1 MNELT
6 TEDKINFRMLELE
19 ARIAEIEKAIDV
31 TSGGFKRELER
42 EKQDCI
48 RLLDVNKFML
58 NKIYQPRHKR
68 VIHWK
73 SL

>member
-31 TSGGFKRELER
+31 TSGGFKRFY
-42 EKQDCI
+42 KQG
-48 RLLDVNKFML
+48 
-58 NKIYQPRHKR
+58 
-68 VIHWK
+68 
-73 SL
+73 

>member
-42 EKQDCI
+42 ENQ
-48 RLLDVNKFML
+48 R
-58 NKIYQPRHKR
+58 IYMGRGCAHFGR
-68 VIHWK
+68 CFNLW
-73 SL
+73 S

>member
-68 VIHWK
+68 VIH
-73 SL
+73 

>member
-48 RLLDVNKFML
+48 RLLDINKFML
-58 NKIYQPRHKR
+58 GKIYQPRHKR
-68 VIHWK
+68 VIH
-73 SL
+73 